1 MQILVPQMAVHLVQE
16 LCPKVL
22 IPFIS
27 GSCSHRRSADYF
39 MYSVRYRDAFPGV
52 ECLTL
57 EEALSGA
64 CTGNATAFMGDGI
77 RFE

>member
-1 MQILVPQMAVHLVQE
+1 
-16 LCPKVL
+16 
-22 IPFIS
+22 
-27 GSCSHRRSADYF
+27 
-39 MYSVRYRDAFPGV
+39 MYSVRYKDAFPGV
-52 ECLTL
+52 ECLSL